1 LKEKGND
8 RLFQEKCARAQKVT
22 STRIRRKRAPK
33 ERVAFFF
40 NSTIFFS
47 KKRQVLVQGREDRR
61 IFWYTLRAVRCATT
75 ESFVPQTGKKNIY
88 DISPKRD
95 RVFL

>member
-1 LKEKGND
+1 MRARSKSYINAH
-8 RLFQEKCARAQKVT
+8 QAQARAE
-22 STRIRRKRAPK
+22 RA
-33 ERVAFFF
+33 RCIFFF

-47 KKRQVLVQGREDRR
+47 KKRQVLAQGREDRR